1 MPPIR
6 GFAVTTNLGGR
17 PGSGPEL
24 AGGDIRITSGLG
36 MLWDIQNIGWSLS
49 DASDWFPLSVTT
61 FHCSSSDLRSFPN
74 FEIWS
79 RHSCSLQDNL

>member
-49 DASDWFPLSVTT
+49 DASD
-61 FHCSSSDLRSFPN
+61 
-74 FEIWS
+74 
-79 RHSCSLQDNL
+79 